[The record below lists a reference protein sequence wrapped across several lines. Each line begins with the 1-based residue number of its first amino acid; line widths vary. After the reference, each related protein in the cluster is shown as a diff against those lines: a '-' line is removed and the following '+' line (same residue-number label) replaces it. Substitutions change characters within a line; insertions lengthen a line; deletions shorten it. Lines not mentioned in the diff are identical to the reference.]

1 MDKNNIFSLESSGCF
16 EDPSTE
22 LLSSRAHQMLAQATE
37 MELDEFLTH
46 YRDQRS
52 ATGLQAV
59 VKSGYHP
66 WRQVQTGIGAIA
78 VRMPKVRS
86 NTTEPVTFRSSL
98 VPPYLRRSMQL
109 EKFVPYLYLKGI
121 SSGDM
126 ADVLRM
132 LVGDAQVRGFSTGV
146 VSRQKQA
153 GKMNT
158 SKGFKPT

>member
-1 MDKNNIFSLESSGCF
+1 
-16 EDPSTE
+16 
-22 LLSSRAHQMLAQATE
+22 MLAQAIE
-37 MELDEFLTH
+37 AERDEFLTH

-52 ATGLQAV
+52 AAGLQAV

-66 WRQVQTGIGAIA
+66 SRQVQTGLGPVA

-86 NTTEPVTFRSSL
+86 NTTEPVLFRSSL

-109 EKFVPYLYLKGI
+109 EEFVPYLYLKGI

-132 LVGDAQVRGFSTGV
+132 LVGDAQARGFSTGV
-146 VSRQKQA
+146 VSRLKQVWEDEYKHWVQGRRSEPRPMGEYLDRWHLQWFA
-153 GKMNT
+153 Q
-158 SKGFKPT
+158 